1 MEYGGAAKPCHFWA
15 PQEEIPMWYVVQVQT
30 GTEEK
35 IRTQCISIIDG
46 EILERCFIPY
56 YEEKKK
62 YQGAW
67 HTEKKIL
74 FPGYVFMVSE
84 KLAELYKGLRKVI
97 GLTKLLGTGDEIVP
111 LSEAEVTWMKR
122 MGIGEKL
129 LEISMGIIKNGMVII
144 TKGPLIG
151 MEGYI
156 CRIDRHKRKAWLEI
170 AMFGRMMEM
179 EVGLEIAE
187 KTGY

>member
-1 MEYGGAAKPCHFWA
+1 MEYGGVAKPCHFWA

-67 HTEKKIL
+67 HTEKRIL

-84 KLAELYKGLRKVI
+84 RLADLYKGLWKVI
-97 GLTKLLGTGDEIVP
+97 GLTKLLGTGKEIVP
-111 LSEAEVTWMKR
+111 LSEEETALLER
-122 MGIGEKL
+122 MGAGERP
-129 LEISMGIIKNGMVII
+129 LEISTGFIEKGEVRV
-144 TKGPLIG
+144 TEGPLVG
-151 MEGYI
+151 LEGCI
-156 CRIDRHKRKAWLEI
+156 RKIDRHKRKAWLEI
-170 AMFGRMMEM
+170 DMFGRMIEM
-179 EVGLEIAE
+179 EVGLEIIE
-187 KTGY
+187 KK